1 MRLCYNIFCF
11 LFSGFVANG
20 FLFGTSFYPHS
31 YLSSSSRSQSEA
43 GHEKKRIGI
52 LQVSWVTLS
61 KWTAYK
67 SEVSMGNFWSHWV
80 VKLPIIQCHN
90 QKVVNFHRLELCNT
104 DNPDI
109 RQNFIYLWLYCL
121 QSFTFALFIGLTSAL
136 HFPYIG
142 PTNQPCTDLPLMTKV
157 NADSRQN
164 FTYVWLY
171 IGLAFLLFELLLPFA
186 ILITCNSAVLRW
198 EPWIIIKE
206 AQKT

>member
-1 MRLCYNIFCF
+1 MAFF
-11 LFSGFVANG
+11 LALLSTHT
-20 FLFGTSFYPHS
+20 LICPH
-31 YLSSSSRSQSEA
+31 LQDPKVRPDMK
-43 GHEKKRIGI
+43 KKRIGI

-61 KWTAYK
+61 KWTTYK

-90 QKVVNFHRLELCNT
+90 HKVVNFHRLELCNT

-109 RQNFIYLWLYCL
+109 RPNFIYLWLYCL
-121 QSFTFALFIGLTSAL
+121 ESFTFALFIGLTSVL

-142 PTNQPCTDLPLMTKV
+142 HPTNRPCTGLPLMTKY

-186 ILITCNSAVLRW
+186 ILITCNSAVLR
-198 EPWIIIKE
+198 
-206 AQKT
+206 